1 MSESRLL
8 LADNVLTCEPPATCH
23 EHVMDTCW
31 LSKQM
36 FTDCQSID
44 WFTITYYLLLSHFSL
59 FLFTASLRTLLRD
72 ERTTSGYF
80 QGVNFLS

>member
-8 LADNVLTCEPPATCH
+8 LADNVLTREPPATCH

-44 WFTITYYLLLSHFSL
+44 WFTITYYLLLAISL
-59 FLFTASLRTLLRD
+59 YFYSRPV
-72 ERTTSGYF
+72 SGHCF
-80 QGVNFLS
+80 VMNVRHPGTFRG